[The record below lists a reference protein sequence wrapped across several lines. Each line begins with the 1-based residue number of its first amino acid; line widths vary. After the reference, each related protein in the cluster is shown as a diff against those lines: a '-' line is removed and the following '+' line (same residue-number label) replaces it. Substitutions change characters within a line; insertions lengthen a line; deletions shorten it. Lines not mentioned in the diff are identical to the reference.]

1 MKIFVFVSLMK
12 RWAYNLCIDSH
23 YMFNLN
29 TLLYTTL
36 FFLFLTIY
44 NYVSYY
50 ILLAEIH
57 LYEIFTSK

>member
-12 RWAYNLCIDSH
+12 RCAYNLFIDSH